1 MASPLSRTED
11 GFELQFGTN
20 HLGHFAFTVG
30 LLPSLRAA
38 GGARV
43 VVLSSSAHRRADV
56 DFDDPNYL
64 VREYDPWQAYG
75 QSKTANALFAVAL
88 HERFAADGITAN
100 AVMPGMI
107 ATDLQRHMS
116 DAERARRGWPAPGW
130 MRRAPV
136 GPGLARSTVASMTR
150 VDGISGRD
158 DARLAVRWAVIDH
171 DRTVT

>member
-1 MASPLSRTED
+1 M
-11 GFELQFGTN
+11 
-20 HLGHFAFTVG
+20 
-30 LLPSLRAA
+30 
-38 GGARV
+38 

-88 HERFAADGITAN
+88 HARFAADGITAN

-107 ATDLQRHMS
+107 DLQRHMS

-130 MRRAPV
+130 ITPEQSAATSSPEPFRRLIEILSNVLP
-136 GPGLARSTVASMTR
+136 
-150 VDGISGRD
+150 
-158 DARLAVRWAVIDH
+158 
-171 DRTVT
+171 